1 MLSAKSTVK
10 YLGVELHQHLSG
22 EYIAR
27 NAICNIH
34 NKVKFLLRNTNFFN
48 MKVNKMLTT
57 ALIQCHFDYASAS
70 WFSGLSQK
78 NKSKFQVLQNKV
90 VRYLLNLTPRT
101 HVGVNEFKAA
111 KMLPVNYRVDQLK
124 LNIMFNNINH

>member
-10 YLGVELHQHLSG
+10 YLGVELDQHLSG

-48 MKVNKMLTT
+48 MKVKKMLTT

-70 WFSGLSQK
+70 WFSGLSK
-78 NKSKFQVLQNKV
+78 KKSQNS
-90 VRYLLNLTPRT
+90 RYYKT
-101 HVGVNEFKAA
+101 
-111 KMLPVNYRVDQLK
+111 K
-124 LNIMFNNINH
+124 L